1 MKKIILLAS
10 ALMFATAAHAEKT
23 VPVPSG
29 KYNMDPTHASLT
41 FKINHLGL
49 SNYTA
54 RFTKFNIDLD
64 LNVEDPTQS
73 TVSATVDPNSVRTD
87 FPGEKD
93 FDGEIARN
101 AKFFNSG
108 EFENVTFQSTSVE
121 MTGDDTAKI
130 SGDLTMLGQTL
141 PVTLDATLV
150 GALEAHPFVGAP
162 AVGFSA
168 TGTFERSNWG
178 MTHLV
183 PNVGDAVTVI
193 IEAEFIKAQ

>member
-1 MKKIILLAS
+1 MKKYIAIAA
-10 ALMFATAAHAEKT
+10 ALFFATAAHAE

-29 KYNMDPTHASLT
+29 KYTMDPTHASLT

-54 RFTKFNIDLD
+54 RFTRFNIDLD

-73 TVSATVDPNSVRTD
+73 TVSANVDPNSVETD
-87 FPGEKD
+87 YPGEKD
-93 FDGEIARN
+93 FDGEIARGG
-101 AKFFNSG
+101 KFFNAG
-108 EFENVTFQSTSVE
+108 EFKDVTFASKSIE
-121 MTGDDTAKI
+121 MTGDNTAKI
-130 SGDLTMLGQTL
+130 TGDLTMLGETL
-141 PVTLDATLV
+141 PVTLDATLI
-150 GALEAHPFVGAP
+150 GALAAHPFAGAP

-168 TGTFERSNWG
+168 TGTFDRSKWG
-178 MTHLV
+178 MTHLI